1 MWCDFFY
8 PFIMWINK
16 DFFIWRIYFYI
27 IFRYSCPFINIDF
40 WYREAFRVR
49 LVTHAKITTSAL
61 FVLLTLFFFWIISKL
76 IVLSNFQSVELTWNI
91 ISALMRTVSSNL
103 SDVLWMFNLIF
114 PCNIFYENEIKQIVS
129 FASRLRKNN
138 DYCSKFV
145 KL

>member
-1 MWCDFFY
+1 MRDEMRFFLS
-8 PFIMWINK
+8 IMWINK

-61 FVLLTLFFFWIISKL
+61 FLLLTFFFWIISKL

-91 ISALMRTVSSNL
+91 ISALTRTVSFSL
-103 SDVLWMFNLIF
+103 SEVLWMFNLIF

-138 DYCSKFV
+138 VYRSKFV
-145 KL
+145 RL